1 MVITTGAQV
10 PAEHVFTVMVV
21 DGPANLNLVLEPS
34 AGTVMVMVQ
43 DGRAA
48 KLCWLLSKAIAAGM
62 IEQPLKVPVAVGTP
76 LATEIVICS
85 VTDATTVSGVDAVFP
100 RASSAVTV

>member
-1 MVITTGAQV
+1 VVITTGAQV

-34 AGTVMVMVQ
+34 VGTVMVMVQ

-48 KLCWLLSKAIAAGM
+48 RLCWLLSKAIVAGM
-62 IEQPLKVPVAVGTP
+62 TEQPLIVPEAVGTP

-85 VTDATTVSGVDAVFP
+85 VTEATTVNVVDPVFP